1 MRAVWIKEFGGAE
14 NLEVREA
21 DPAAKPENGEVLV
34 WVKAAGLNRAD
45 LLQAQGHYPAPAG
58 YPERIPGME
67 FAGEVLET
75 GDDVKTFKAGD
86 RVFGIIAGGAQAEY
100 VLTKESHLI
109 KIPADLGFVEAAAI
123 PEVFITAHDAVFTQA
138 DLQPGETLLIHAVG
152 SGVGLAALQL
162 AKAHGAIVIGTS
174 RTMDKL
180 ERCKEFGLDN
190 GILTDGEVDL
200 AGKVKETGAN
210 GANVILDLVGA
221 KYFEANLQSLALKG
235 RLMLVGLT
243 GGAQAE
249 LNMGLALHKRAKI
262 IGTVL
267 RGRSDADKA
276 EATRAFAEQVIPLLE
291 NGKIKANVDKV
302 FPLSEVK
309 QAYEYLGSNASF
321 GKVILDLQDRL

>member
-14 NLEVREA
+14 NLEIREA
-21 DPAAKPENGEVLV
+21 DPPAKPENGEVLV

-45 LLQAQGHYPAPAG
+45 LLQVQGLYPAPAG

-75 GDDVKTFKAGD
+75 GGDVKTFKAGD

-100 VLTKESHLI
+100 VLTKESHLV
-109 KIPADLGFVEAAAI
+109 KIPADLSFIEAAAI
-123 PEVFITAHDAVFTQA
+123 PEVFITAHDAVFSQA

-162 AKAHGAIVIGTS
+162 AKAYGAIVIGTS

-180 ERCKEFGLDN
+180 ERCKEFSLDA
-190 GILTDGEVDL
+190 GILTDNEVDL
-200 AGKVKETGAN
+200 AGKIKETSAD

-243 GGAQAE
+243 GGAKAE
-249 LNMGLALHKRAKI
+249 LNMGLALRKRAKI

-267 RGRSDADKA
+267 RGRSDAEKA

-291 NGKIKANVDKV
+291 TGKIKANVDKV

-321 GKVILDLQDRL
+321 GKVILNFQD